1 MQQKKNNPLPLI
13 KSQQNLIPSL
23 IAFHK
28 QDLKQLLPYII
39 CYIKSLDDINN
50 PKNSDLYQKL
60 ETNLLTIKAREDNLF
75 EDLKNLLKDLKN
87 QKTSLEDLKKWLEH
101 NKSLKFLG
109 EFLVRHQEKIVRHQ
123 EKIVRDQQ
131 ETVRT
136 LETIYGIIKGDAT
149 INCSKMK
156 KVLSQ
161 FIIRDLK
168 RALKQYETYLKDE
181 VSKYKNDCKNKAQ
194 ERLEI
199 ITELINTISSNK
211 DIDEIYSYVSEALE
225 ICAAKE
231 PTWLEKPFLEQI
243 LDILSL
249 GILPLIR
256 WIQEDKVKHE
266 DKVKSWLTNVEEG
279 NKIYSNLLNP

>member
-1 MQQKKNNPLPLI
+1 M
-13 KSQQNLIPSL
+13 IPSL

-39 CYIKSLDDINN
+39 CYIKSLDDIKN
-50 PKNSDLYQKL
+50 PLDSDLYQKL
-60 ETNLLTIKAREDNLF
+60 QTNLLTIMADQEGVLRA
-75 EDLKNLLKDLKN
+75 LKLLLPDY
-87 QKTSLEDLKKWLEH
+87 
-101 NKSLKFLG
+101 
-109 EFLVRHQEKIVRHQ
+109 
-123 EKIVRDQQ
+123 IVRDQQ
-131 ETVRT
+131 ETVKT
-136 LETIYGIIKGDAT
+136 LEKIYGMIAGDAT

-156 KVLSQ
+156 KALSQ

-168 RALKQYETYLKDE
+168 VALEQYETYLKDE

-199 ITELINTISSNK
+199 ITQLSNTIYSNN
-211 DIDEIYSYVSEALE
+211 DIDTIYSHVSKALK
-225 ICAAKE
+225 ICAEKE

-256 WIQEDKVKHE
+256 WIQEDKVK
-266 DKVKSWLTNVEEG
+266 SWLTNVEEG
-279 NKIYSNLLNP
+279 DKIYYNNKSYLIS